1 MSLFLSVSALE
12 NIFNGIVTMNK
23 IIKFTANRV
32 WRTYQGGKLLDTIE
46 GKENP
51 QDSSFPEDWIGST
64 VEARNVGREHVSEG
78 LAMVTD
84 DEGQSVPFRDLLQKD
99 QPYFLGKSGN
109 TMRSMDDIPLVKY
122 LDSSTRLHFQVHPTR
137 EFAQERLGVPR
148 GKTEAYVILETRE
161 DVSDPYIYAGFQ
173 RSPSREQLKKWIKT
187 QDVASIES
195 CFDKIPVKP
204 GDVFLLP
211 GGRPHALGE
220 GILMLEIMEPSDLAV
235 RFEFERCGYEIPE
248 QARFM
253 GRDIETALD
262 VFNFDPVSPEK
273 VDAEF
278 RCNPKVLTTDEYGNS
293 LEELIG
299 ADDTSCFTVKRASV
313 NGSFNRKED
322 AFFYGIVTDGSG
334 TFRIG
339 DDVTQLNRWD
349 RFFCPAGVSEFEYQ
363 TDSGMSILECYPGNS

>member
-1 MSLFLSVSALE
+1 MSH
-12 NIFNGIVTMNK
+12 

-32 WRTYQGGKLLDTIE
+32 WRTYQGGKLLDIIE
-46 GKENP
+46 GKETP

-78 LAMVTD
+78 LAMVTN
-84 DEGQSVPFRDLLQKD
+84 DEGQSVPFRDLLCND
-99 QPYFLGKSGN
+99 QPYFLGKSGD
-109 TMRSMDDIPLVKY
+109 TQRTMDDIPLVKY
-122 LDSSTRLHFQVHPTR
+122 LDSATRLHFQAHPTR
-137 EFAQERLGVPR
+137 EFAQERLGMPR

-173 RSPSREQLKKWIKT
+173 RSPSREKLKKWIET
-187 QDVASIES
+187 QDIASIES
-195 CFDKIPVKP
+195 CFDRIPVKP

-235 RFEFERCGYEIPE
+235 RFEFERCGFVIPE

-262 VFNFDPVSPEK
+262 VFNFDPIPTEEI
-273 VDAEF
+273 DAEF
-278 RCNPKVLTTDEYGNS
+278 RCEPKVLTTDSDGNS

-299 ADDTSCFTVKRASV
+299 ADKTACFTVKRASV
-313 NGSFNRKED
+313 SGNFKRKED

-334 TFRIG
+334 SFQIG
-339 DDVTQLNRWD
+339 DEITHLNRWD
-349 RFFCPAGVSEFEYQ
+349 RFFCPADVKEFEYIS
-363 TDSGMSILECYPGNS
+363 DSGMSVLECYPGNS

>member
-1 MSLFLSVSALE
+1 
-12 NIFNGIVTMNK
+12 MNQ
-23 IIKFTANRV
+23 IIKFTSNRV

-84 DEGQSVPFRDLLQKD
+84 NNGQTVAFRDLLNKQ
-99 QPYFLGKSGN
+99 QQFFLGNVGD
-109 TMRSMDDIPLVKY
+109 TIRSLDDIPLVKY
-122 LDSSTRLHFQVHPTR
+122 LDSSTRLHFQAHPTR
-137 EFAQERLGVPR
+137 AFAQERLGLPR

-161 DVSDPYIYAGFQ
+161 DVSEPYIYAGFQ
-173 RSPSREQLKKWIKT
+173 RSPSREQLKKWIET
-187 QDVASIES
+187 QDIESIES
-195 CFDKIPVKP
+195 CFDRIPVKP

-235 RFEFERCGYEIPE
+235 RFEFERCGYVIPE

-253 GRDIETALD
+253 GKDIETALD
-262 VFNFDPVSPEK
+262 VFNYEPVPPEK
-273 VDAEF
+273 IDTEF
-278 RCNPKVLTTDEYGNS
+278 RCQPRVLSTDEHGNC

-299 ADDTSCFTVKRASV
+299 AKHTACFTVKRASV
-313 NGSFNRKED
+313 KGHFKRNEP
-322 AFFYGIVTDGSG
+322 AFFYGIVTDGTG
-334 TFRIG
+334 KLRIK
-339 DDVTQLNRWD
+339 DEVTELKQWD
-349 RFFCPAGVSEFEYQ
+349 RFFCPAGVKEFQYE
-363 TDSGMSILECYPGNS
+363 TDSSMSILECYPGNT